1 MTFGDS
7 SIWVYSE
14 IGITSVFMSKI
25 LIIDDNEQVL
35 EILRSFFESNSY
47 EVSTASHGAEGLRNF
62 SDSPA
67 DIVMTDIVMPE
78 KDGLETIQ
86 EFQRDFPDAKIIAM
100 SGGGRTGTG
109 DYLRVAELYGAR
121 YVFKKPFKLEEV
133 LTAVEDLLAE

>member
-25 LIIDDNEQVL
+25 LVIDDDDQVL
-35 EILRSFFESNSY
+35 GILRSFFESNSY
-47 EVSTASHGAEGLRNF
+47 EVSTASHGSEGLRDFRDN
-62 SDSPA
+62 PA

-100 SGGGRTGTG
+100 SG
-109 DYLRVAELYGAR
+109 DSVDSDIYLENIATFDVDAVIE
-121 YVFKKPFKLEEV
+121 KPQICHDINGLIEKV
-133 LTAVEDLLAE
+133 MS